1 MTVGHTLS
9 RHWALRSGLCLRERG
24 RKRVNCAPQS
34 LGVRAQPLR
43 GVAVGLS
50 LGARDGF
57 GGLGGCEAGAG
68 RGSVNL
74 RVGCVLCPSSLPPL
88 GAPVPATHAPAQHR
102 HTRARARDGCSRGGG
117 HTIKR
122 CARSLWLLT
131 GAQRLRLFGLGR
143 SRWLREAERSA
154 RTLVDASTWWFQ
166 VHSEQASAS
175 TPESLHPGGLRSPA
189 FLLECFRAPTQ
200 ESGCSDPWLPQC
212 SPGGSVSLSTPLLPS
227 LFPFLPISPTFPPSS

>member
-1 MTVGHTLS
+1 MGAWGAARPEPAGAPLTCG
-9 RHWALRSGLCLRERG
+9 SGAFFAPAASHPSE
-24 RKRVNCAPQS
+24 PQS
-34 LGVRAQPLR
+34 RQPT
-43 GVAVGLS
+43 
-50 LGARDGF
+50 
-57 GGLGGCEAGAG
+57 
-68 RGSVNL
+68 
-74 RVGCVLCPSSLPPL
+74 PP
-88 GAPVPATHAPAQHR
+88 PNTDTHA
-102 HTRARARDGCSRGGG
+102 RARARDGCSRGGG

-131 GAQRLRLFGLGR
+131 GAQRLPLFGLGR